1 MPDWTPNWSD
11 VAFDQAAA
19 RTAVEACRT
28 AARVTG
34 SSTATAGGAR
44 TPAVEDWS
52 GVHRDDFDA
61 EEPVVI
67 AELEDVRADLIAL
80 ATAIEDGAGRAAAEQ
95 RRREGE
101 RDRWRR
107 ELAEEQASD
116 PAPPG
121 PGGPGGPPY
130 PR

>member
-1 MPDWTPNWSD
+1 MPDWSPNWSD

-28 AARVTG
+28 AARITG

-67 AELEDVRADLIAL
+67 SEMEDVRADLIAL
-80 ATAIEDGAGRAAAEQ
+80 ATAIEDGAALAAAEQ
-95 RRREGE
+95 RSRE
-101 RDRWRR
+101 RDRERWR
-107 ELAEEQASD
+107 EEAAAEEPD
-116 PAPPG
+116 GPPG
-121 PGGPGGPPY
+121 PPGPPY

>member
-11 VAFDQAAA
+11 VAFDQATA

-61 EEPVVI
+61 EGPVVI
-67 AELEDVRADLIAL
+67 SELEDVRADLIAL
-80 ATAIEDGAGRAAAEQ
+80 ATAIEEGAGRAAAEQ
-95 RRREGE
+95 LRRE
-101 RDRWRR
+101 RDRERWR
-107 ELAEEQASD
+107 EEAAAEEPD
-116 PAPPG
+116 GPPG
-121 PGGPGGPPY
+121 PPSPGGPPY